1 MQHNTIWYNNT
12 MQYNLIRQ
20 RVKHFYLTI
29 VKYSNHITHC
39 ILYYHITA
47 FGGTR
52 DLQGLQGMGVHS
64 IFRSPARPAPEPK
77 FIIWSSH
84 PQIYLPDLTSSFFLA
99 SIPSFPIL
107 PSSRF
112 LRYTPTIASSSPHH
126 PFSPSL
132 IFQYLPPPSPIPP
145 TYLIS
150 SFNSLY
156 FAYFLPASLPSHAIK
171 PNPRFIF
178 GPFGIVFWQC
188 NANFK
193 PTFCFFTLIFDWH
206 P

>member
-12 MQYNLIRQ
+12 IQYNLIRQ
-20 RVKHFYLTI
+20 RVMCFYLTT

-47 FGGTR
+47 FVQTR

-84 PQIYLPDLTSSFFLA
+84 PQIYLSDSTSPTSSFFLA

-112 LRYTPTIASSSPHH
+112 LRYTPTIPSPPPHH
-126 PFSPSL
+126 SFPPSL
-132 IFQYLPPPSPIPP
+132 ISQYLPPPSPIPSP
-145 TYLIS
+145 
-150 SFNSLY
+150 
-156 FAYFLPASLPSHAIK
+156 P
-171 PNPRFIF
+171 
-178 GPFGIVFWQC
+178 
-188 NANFK
+188 
-193 PTFCFFTLIFDWH
+193 
-206 P
+206 